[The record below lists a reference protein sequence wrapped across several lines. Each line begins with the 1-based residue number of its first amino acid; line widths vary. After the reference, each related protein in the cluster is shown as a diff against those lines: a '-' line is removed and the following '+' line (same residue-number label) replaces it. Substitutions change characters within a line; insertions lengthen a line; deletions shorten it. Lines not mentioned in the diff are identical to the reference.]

1 MTRSGPDLRWLWLGG
16 AFALTGASQLATQL
30 AVGRILGAGAFGE
43 VATLFNLMNLIGV
56 PLVAVQLTVTSLVAT
71 GGSVGPSLRR
81 YTAWGLLA
89 GAIGV
94 LSAPLWSQALAVPS
108 LTASRVAA
116 LFVPIAFVVAVTRG
130 NTVGQS
136 RTAALA
142 GAMCIAAVVRLV
154 GSVVAAD
161 IWGVPGASAAAVAS
175 EATLAVAL
183 LVAVRPRGADRGA
196 VTARSAASATYAQV
210 AMWIIVNVDLLWA
223 RRLLDGVD
231 AGRYLLVGGVSVGL
245 VSFGQAFLW
254 HRASRATV
262 AEEGLGIVWRSSA
275 IVASL
280 AVVAVPLAIVVLPRF
295 LGPSF
300 DDLGVLFALG
310 AVWAVVASVVH
321 TSTATQI
328 IAGGHRLRRMVP
340 MAAVALVV
348 PPLAVTWFGASPVVL
363 SLSALASTTV
373 GAVVVMGP
381 QLLRQRAHADDQPAD
396 RTAAGVT

>member
-1 MTRSGPDLRWLWLGG
+1 MNRPGPDLRWLWLGG

-30 AVGRILGAGAFGE
+30 AVGRILGAGSFGE

-81 YTAWGLLA
+81 YAAWGLLA

-142 GAMCIAAVVRLV
+142 CAMCIAAVVRLV

-175 EATLAVAL
+175 EAALAVAL
-183 LVAVRPRGADRGA
+183 LVAVRPRGTDRGA

-210 AMWIIVNVDLLWA
+210 AMWIVVNVDLLWA
-223 RRLLDGVD
+223 RRLLDDVD
-231 AGRYLLVGGVSVGL
+231 AGRYLLVGGVSLGL

-254 HRASRATV
+254 HRASHATV

-300 DDLGVLFALG
+300 DDLGILFALG

-348 PPLAVTWFGASPVVL
+348 PPLAITWFGASPVVL
-363 SLSALASTTV
+363 SLSALASTAV

-381 QLLRQRAHADDQPAD
+381 QLLRRRANGDVVSEPRAE
-396 RTAAGVT
+396 AGVS